1 MDGWVFFCCSTEE
14 IEPHSIGRFC
24 LAKIEA
30 GDTIMATVRRG
41 YRDGTYN
48 LSGPYSAESV
58 RLSWAT
64 PIIITRM

>member
-1 MDGWVFFCCSTEE
+1 MFFCCSTEE